1 MQEIK
6 ELNSEI
12 FSVAKNKNSGD
23 TKRADLVQL
32 SVKTNRLLKKI
43 LLRRFQLEQEAKYI
57 KTMSN
62 KVANREDGDDVG
74 ATIDPREN
82 GIDKVISKLKT
93 MIHDLDSTEDK
104 PGGVTGSAEAT
115 SESTATAGVRDE
127 DSKSDLGADSG
138 VKVRVSKVKKV
149 VLDDDDDD
157 DDLEMKETDLDAK
170 EMEELNMEKRLRLAT
185 KKMEEMVKEQ
195 LRNSGVVPSGKI
207 RVKIVTSKDA
217 LENMDGKNDLKLLSE
232 REETQF
238 RDMILGLLGAS
249 PDAGKEKRR
258 QQDLESNYNL
268 VWNDDGLQEVPTED
282 DDADGEVEVV
292 SF

>member
-104 PGGVTGSAEAT
+104 PGGVN
-115 SESTATAGVRDE
+115 VFF
-127 DSKSDLGADSG
+127 
-138 VKVRVSKVKKV
+138 
-149 VLDDDDDD
+149 VLIVFFVCVCYFISSRILDPRPLPVAHYQGREGRT
-157 DDLEMKETDLDAK
+157 LEYA
-170 EMEELNMEKRLRLAT
+170 
-185 KKMEEMVKEQ
+185 
-195 LRNSGVVPSGKI
+195 
-207 RVKIVTSKDA
+207 
-217 LENMDGKNDLKLLSE
+217 
-232 REETQF
+232 
-238 RDMILGLLGAS
+238 
-249 PDAGKEKRR
+249 
-258 QQDLESNYNL
+258 
-268 VWNDDGLQEVPTED
+268 
-282 DDADGEVEVV
+282 
-292 SF
+292 

>member
-104 PGGVTGSAEAT
+104 PGGVNVFFFWCIFVCVCVILLIVAFPTPELFLLLN
-115 SESTATAGVRDE
+115 RDF
-127 DSKSDLGADSG
+127 
-138 VKVRVSKVKKV
+138 
-149 VLDDDDDD
+149 
-157 DDLEMKETDLDAK
+157 
-170 EMEELNMEKRLRLAT
+170 
-185 KKMEEMVKEQ
+185 
-195 LRNSGVVPSGKI
+195 KI
-207 RVKIVTSKDA
+207 
-217 LENMDGKNDLKLLSE
+217 
-232 REETQF
+232 
-238 RDMILGLLGAS
+238 
-249 PDAGKEKRR
+249 
-258 QQDLESNYNL
+258 
-268 VWNDDGLQEVPTED
+268 
-282 DDADGEVEVV
+282 
-292 SF
+292 

>member
-74 ATIDPREN
+74 ATIDPRGN

-104 PGGVTGSAEAT
+104 SGGVNVFFFWFIFVCVCVILLVVAFPTPELFLLLN
-115 SESTATAGVRDE
+115 RDF
-127 DSKSDLGADSG
+127 
-138 VKVRVSKVKKV
+138 
-149 VLDDDDDD
+149 
-157 DDLEMKETDLDAK
+157 
-170 EMEELNMEKRLRLAT
+170 
-185 KKMEEMVKEQ
+185 
-195 LRNSGVVPSGKI
+195 KI
-207 RVKIVTSKDA
+207 
-217 LENMDGKNDLKLLSE
+217 
-232 REETQF
+232 
-238 RDMILGLLGAS
+238 
-249 PDAGKEKRR
+249 
-258 QQDLESNYNL
+258 
-268 VWNDDGLQEVPTED
+268 
-282 DDADGEVEVV
+282 
-292 SF
+292 

>member
-62 KVANREDGDDVG
+62 KVANREDGDDVS

-93 MIHDLDSTEDK
+93 MILDLDSTEDK
-104 PGGVTGSAEAT
+104 PGGVNVFFFWFIFVFVCYFIS
-115 SESTATAGVRDE
+115 SRIPDP
-127 DSKSDLGADSG
+127 
-138 VKVRVSKVKKV
+138 R
-149 VLDDDDDD
+149 
-157 DDLEMKETDLDAK
+157 
-170 EMEELNMEKRLRLAT
+170 
-185 KKMEEMVKEQ
+185 
-195 LRNSGVVPSGKI
+195 
-207 RVKIVTSKDA
+207 A
-217 LENMDGKNDLKLLSE
+217 LPVA
-232 REETQF
+232 QQ
-238 RDMILGLLGAS
+238 GL
-249 PDAGKEKRR
+249 
-258 QQDLESNYNL
+258 
-268 VWNDDGLQEVPTED
+268 
-282 DDADGEVEVV
+282 
-292 SF
+292 

>member
-104 PGGVTGSAEAT
+104 PGGVNVFFFWCIFVCVCVILLIVAFPTPEPFLLLN
-115 SESTATAGVRDE
+115 RDF
-127 DSKSDLGADSG
+127 
-138 VKVRVSKVKKV
+138 
-149 VLDDDDDD
+149 
-157 DDLEMKETDLDAK
+157 
-170 EMEELNMEKRLRLAT
+170 
-185 KKMEEMVKEQ
+185 
-195 LRNSGVVPSGKI
+195 KI
-207 RVKIVTSKDA
+207 
-217 LENMDGKNDLKLLSE
+217 
-232 REETQF
+232 
-238 RDMILGLLGAS
+238 
-249 PDAGKEKRR
+249 
-258 QQDLESNYNL
+258 
-268 VWNDDGLQEVPTED
+268 
-282 DDADGEVEVV
+282 
-292 SF
+292 

>member
-32 SVKTNRLLKKI
+32 SVKTNTLLKKI

-74 ATIDPREN
+74 ATRDPREN

-104 PGGVTGSAEAT
+104 PGGVNVFFFWFIFVCVCVILLVVAFPTPELFLLLN
-115 SESTATAGVRDE
+115 RDF
-127 DSKSDLGADSG
+127 
-138 VKVRVSKVKKV
+138 
-149 VLDDDDDD
+149 
-157 DDLEMKETDLDAK
+157 
-170 EMEELNMEKRLRLAT
+170 
-185 KKMEEMVKEQ
+185 
-195 LRNSGVVPSGKI
+195 KI
-207 RVKIVTSKDA
+207 
-217 LENMDGKNDLKLLSE
+217 
-232 REETQF
+232 
-238 RDMILGLLGAS
+238 
-249 PDAGKEKRR
+249 
-258 QQDLESNYNL
+258 
-268 VWNDDGLQEVPTED
+268 
-282 DDADGEVEVV
+282 
-292 SF
+292 

>member
-74 ATIDPREN
+74 AAIDPREN

-93 MIHDLDSTEDK
+93 MILDLDSTEDK
-104 PGGVTGSAEAT
+104 PGGVNVFFFWFIFVCVCVILLVVAFPTPELFLLLN
-115 SESTATAGVRDE
+115 RDF
-127 DSKSDLGADSG
+127 
-138 VKVRVSKVKKV
+138 
-149 VLDDDDDD
+149 
-157 DDLEMKETDLDAK
+157 
-170 EMEELNMEKRLRLAT
+170 
-185 KKMEEMVKEQ
+185 
-195 LRNSGVVPSGKI
+195 KI
-207 RVKIVTSKDA
+207 
-217 LENMDGKNDLKLLSE
+217 
-232 REETQF
+232 
-238 RDMILGLLGAS
+238 
-249 PDAGKEKRR
+249 
-258 QQDLESNYNL
+258 
-268 VWNDDGLQEVPTED
+268 
-282 DDADGEVEVV
+282 
-292 SF
+292 

>member
-62 KVANREDGDDVG
+62 KVANREDDDDDG
-74 ATIDPREN
+74 ATIDPRES

-104 PGGVTGSAEAT
+104 PGGVNVFFFWFIFVCVCVILLVVAFPTPELFLLLN
-115 SESTATAGVRDE
+115 RDF
-127 DSKSDLGADSG
+127 
-138 VKVRVSKVKKV
+138 
-149 VLDDDDDD
+149 
-157 DDLEMKETDLDAK
+157 
-170 EMEELNMEKRLRLAT
+170 
-185 KKMEEMVKEQ
+185 
-195 LRNSGVVPSGKI
+195 KI
-207 RVKIVTSKDA
+207 
-217 LENMDGKNDLKLLSE
+217 
-232 REETQF
+232 
-238 RDMILGLLGAS
+238 
-249 PDAGKEKRR
+249 
-258 QQDLESNYNL
+258 
-268 VWNDDGLQEVPTED
+268 
-282 DDADGEVEVV
+282 
-292 SF
+292 

>member
-23 TKRADLVQL
+23 TQRADLLQL

-74 ATIDPREN
+74 ATLDPREN

-104 PGGVTGSAEAT
+104 PGGVNGFCL
-115 SESTATAGVRDE
+115 V
-127 DSKSDLGADSG
+127 LFCLIFFF
-138 VKVRVSKVKKV
+138 RVCVCVFYFISSRI
-149 VLDDDDDD
+149 LDPRPLPVAHYQGREGPRRT
-157 DDLEMKETDLDAK
+157 LEHAQSRPQSL
-170 EMEELNMEKRLRLAT
+170 
-185 KKMEEMVKEQ
+185 
-195 LRNSGVVPSGKI
+195 
-207 RVKIVTSKDA
+207 VT
-217 LENMDGKNDLKLLSE
+217 
-232 REETQF
+232 
-238 RDMILGLLGAS
+238 ILGS
-249 PDAGKEKRR
+249 
-258 QQDLESNYNL
+258 
-268 VWNDDGLQEVPTED
+268 
-282 DDADGEVEVV
+282 
-292 SF
+292 

>member
-1 MQEIK
+1 MSGKQKKSFAIVHFCTYRELDQDMQEIK

-74 ATIDPREN
+74 ATLDPRES

-104 PGGVTGSAEAT
+104 PGGVNVFFFWFIFVCVCVCYFIS
-115 SESTATAGVRDE
+115 SRIPDP
-127 DSKSDLGADSG
+127 
-138 VKVRVSKVKKV
+138 R
-149 VLDDDDDD
+149 
-157 DDLEMKETDLDAK
+157 
-170 EMEELNMEKRLRLAT
+170 
-185 KKMEEMVKEQ
+185 
-195 LRNSGVVPSGKI
+195 
-207 RVKIVTSKDA
+207 A
-217 LENMDGKNDLKLLSE
+217 LPVA
-232 REETQF
+232 RQ
-238 RDMILGLLGAS
+238 GL
-249 PDAGKEKRR
+249 
-258 QQDLESNYNL
+258 
-268 VWNDDGLQEVPTED
+268 
-282 DDADGEVEVV
+282 
-292 SF
+292 

>member
-74 ATIDPREN
+74 ATLDPRES

-104 PGGVTGSAEAT
+104 PGGVNVFFFWFIFVCVCVILLVVAFAT
-115 SESTATAGVRDE
+115 PELFLLLNRDF
-127 DSKSDLGADSG
+127 
-138 VKVRVSKVKKV
+138 
-149 VLDDDDDD
+149 
-157 DDLEMKETDLDAK
+157 
-170 EMEELNMEKRLRLAT
+170 
-185 KKMEEMVKEQ
+185 
-195 LRNSGVVPSGKI
+195 KI
-207 RVKIVTSKDA
+207 
-217 LENMDGKNDLKLLSE
+217 
-232 REETQF
+232 
-238 RDMILGLLGAS
+238 
-249 PDAGKEKRR
+249 
-258 QQDLESNYNL
+258 
-268 VWNDDGLQEVPTED
+268 
-282 DDADGEVEVV
+282 
-292 SF
+292 

>member
-74 ATIDPREN
+74 AAIDPREN

-93 MIHDLDSTEDK
+93 MILDLDSTEDK
-104 PGGVTGSAEAT
+104 PGGVNVFFFWFISCVCVILLVVAFPTPELFLLLN
-115 SESTATAGVRDE
+115 RDF
-127 DSKSDLGADSG
+127 
-138 VKVRVSKVKKV
+138 
-149 VLDDDDDD
+149 
-157 DDLEMKETDLDAK
+157 
-170 EMEELNMEKRLRLAT
+170 
-185 KKMEEMVKEQ
+185 
-195 LRNSGVVPSGKI
+195 KI
-207 RVKIVTSKDA
+207 
-217 LENMDGKNDLKLLSE
+217 
-232 REETQF
+232 
-238 RDMILGLLGAS
+238 
-249 PDAGKEKRR
+249 
-258 QQDLESNYNL
+258 
-268 VWNDDGLQEVPTED
+268 
-282 DDADGEVEVV
+282 
-292 SF
+292 

>member
-104 PGGVTGSAEAT
+104 PGGVNVFFFWFIFVCVCYFISSRIPDPRA
-115 SESTATAGVRDE
+115 
-127 DSKSDLGADSG
+127 LP
-138 VKVRVSKVKKV
+138 V
-149 VLDDDDDD
+149 V
-157 DDLEMKETDLDAK
+157 
-170 EMEELNMEKRLRLAT
+170 
-185 KKMEEMVKEQ
+185 Q
-195 LRNSGVVPSGKI
+195 
-207 RVKIVTSKDA
+207 
-217 LENMDGKNDLKLLSE
+217 
-232 REETQF
+232 Q
-238 RDMILGLLGAS
+238 GL
-249 PDAGKEKRR
+249 
-258 QQDLESNYNL
+258 
-268 VWNDDGLQEVPTED
+268 
-282 DDADGEVEVV
+282 
-292 SF
+292 